1 MAVYIAWN
9 AEPSLYQRLTS
20 LLSKGAAMLGDEVA
34 CPALEGVN
42 SIWNSCVLN
51 AVLHALKTI
60 SLCSQ
65 NGHVHRYRTAHQAN
79 EHLLKNKTRSTSVE
93 LGPQKNQSSEPPS
106 DDCCFSTPTKKANT
120 ASRLEAPSPLCKEN
134 VGSKKPDPYSPA
146 KRSDYVSWD
155 EYFMAVAYLSAAR
168 SKDPNRQ

>member
-1 MAVYIAWN
+1 MKEDTLSAQVLSSCVKRLFSIEACAIGMAVYIAWN

-65 NGHVHRYRTAHQAN
+65 NGHVYRYRTAHQVA
-79 EHLLKNKTRSTSVE
+79 
-93 LGPQKNQSSEPPS
+93 
-106 DDCCFSTPTKKANT
+106 
-120 ASRLEAPSPLCKEN
+120 RLNL
-134 VGSKKPDPYSPA
+134 V
-146 KRSDYVSWD
+146 
-155 EYFMAVAYLSAAR
+155 
-168 SKDPNRQ
+168 